1 MLRSITEVTTLTL
14 ETKPMTRTANDVS
27 PACPVCR
34 SGRTRLFF
42 QQLDVPCQDGMIWPT
57 RQAAI
62 DATRGDI
69 ELTYCA
75 DCAHIF
81 NRRFDP
87 SKLVLDAGYN
97 ISLHHSPTYRK
108 FIDDLTSGLVDRHDL
123 HGKTVL
129 EIGCGKADFLRG
141 ITIPYG
147 NRGIGFD
154 PTFVDD
160 NLTDDERRSIAVHRR
175 FYTAADQGHVA
186 DFVTFRSML
195 QYVTKPREF
204 LDSFRGSVAKPH
216 GIIYA
221 EVPNSAHTFEQLCIW
236 NIVYEHGCFYSK
248 WSLAR
253 LFEEMGYPVQDC
265 FACFV
270 EDQNLGVEAGV
281 AASPTRRFHI
291 DPAGVEAFGRAIE
304 RFIVEHERKTAEWRA
319 VLGGLKA
326 AGKRVA
332 MWGAGA
338 RAISF
343 CCLFDISDTR
353 VPYVVD
359 INPYRQGKFL
369 PRTLQQVV
377 APEHLLADQPDVVI
391 ITNSGYASEIR
402 AQIATMGLKCETMV
416 M

>member
-1 MLRSITEVTTLTL
+1 
-14 ETKPMTRTANDVS
+14 MTHTPDNAS

-34 SGRTRLFF
+34 SAQTRLFF
-42 QQLDVPCQDGMIWPT
+42 QQLDVPCQDGFIWPT

-62 DATRGDI
+62 VAPRGDI
-69 ELTYCA
+69 HLTYCA
-75 DCAHIF
+75 ACSHIF
-81 NRRFDP
+81 NPSFDP
-87 SKLVLDAGYN
+87 SKFVFDATYN
-97 ISLHHSPTYRK
+97 ISLHHSPTYRT
-108 FIDDLTSGLVDRHDL
+108 FIDKLTQGLVDRHDL

-129 EIGCGKADFLRG
+129 EIGCGKADFLKG

-154 PTFVDD
+154 PTFVED
-160 NLTDDERRSIAVHRR
+160 NLTDDERKAIGVHKR
-175 FYTAADQGHVA
+175 FYTCNDQDQVA
-186 DFVTFRSML
+186 DFLTFRSML
-195 QYVTKPREF
+195 QYVTRPREF
-204 LDSFRGSVAKPH
+204 LDCFRGSVAKPN
-216 GIIYA
+216 GVIYA

-248 WSLAR
+248 WSLAK

-281 AASPTRRFHI
+281 TKSVRQFQI
-291 DPAGVEAFGRAIE
+291 DAVAVAAFGQTIQ
-304 RFIVEHERKTAEWRA
+304 RFVAEHQRKTAEWRN
-319 VLGGLKA
+319 VLDSLLT

-343 CCLFDISDTR
+343 CCLFDITDTQ

-369 PRTLQQVV
+369 PRTLQKVV
-377 APEHLLADQPDVVI
+377 APEHLLTDRPDVII
-391 ITNSGYASEIR
+391 ITNSGYAPEIR
-402 AQIATMGLKCETMV
+402 AQIATMGVRCETMV